1 MTAAVS
7 FNNVTK
13 QFLKPGPSRRGWST
27 RISERIPGAG
37 VSTKGKFSGLGTQ
50 GLMEEKLAIDHLTFT
65 VHEAEIFGVVGQ
77 SGTGKSTLIRL
88 AAALLQPDEGDVRVF
103 GFNTIRQPNQ
113 VQHWINRFSIGA
125 SFLKQLS
132 TIENL
137 IQAARMAGI
146 STGDALLRA
155 ENLLK
160 KLGMDQ
166 SAMLIPMEQLSE
178 AMLQL
183 VTFTRAI
190 ISRPRL
196 LLLDDPAYGLD
207 ADSGARMMKLIH
219 GWRAETGGTVIIT
232 GRRLQEMS
240 LICDRIISI
249 QDGGIG
255 GLDAPEVLDIQLP
268 LSAQIQTKPVEALT
282 LESE

>member
-207 ADSGARMMKLIH
+207 ADFGARMMKLIH